1 MRKKKNKPRVIVMSV
16 DDDSWVDENEEEED
30 EEGLDPI
37 AEDIRINQRNPA
49 DCAVC
54 ALCMFLGVDY
64 NDFIGGFP
72 FLSEKIQSVR
82 TGGLNK
88 DVMMQIAATVRG
100 RPMMIMYNHYD
111 YNNKRKKDIFKMF
124 AGVPA
129 VMSAMSLNYPGVAHA
144 VYWDGEK
151 IHDHS
156 NKNKYTKRTI
166 RPYEIMF

>member
-1 MRKKKNKPRVIVMSV
+1 MSKKHKVIVMSV
-16 DDDSWVDENEEEED
+16 SDDEWMDENEEEDED
-30 EEGLDPI
+30 MLDPI

-54 ALCMFLGVDY
+54 ALCMFLDVDY
-64 NDFIGGFP
+64 NDFISKFP

-88 DVMMQIAATVRG
+88 ETMMQIAATVKG
-100 RPMMIMYNHYD
+100 RPMMLLYNRFD

-124 AGVPA
+124 AGIPA
-129 VMSAMSLNYPGVAHA
+129 IMSTVSLNYPGVAHA
-144 VYWDGEK
+144 VYWDGKK
-151 IHDHS
+151 IHDPS